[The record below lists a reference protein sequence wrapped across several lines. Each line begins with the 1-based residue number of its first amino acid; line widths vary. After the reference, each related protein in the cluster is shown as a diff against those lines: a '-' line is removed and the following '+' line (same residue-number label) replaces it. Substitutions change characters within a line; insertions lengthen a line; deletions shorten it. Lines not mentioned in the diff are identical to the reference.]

1 MCFQLF
7 CFITVS
13 GENDVVISKIN
24 INPLEAVTQIFGYE
38 TASDSGVRFEDD
50 RYIIRLAP
58 ESKVFEFATVSD
70 VGKVSK
76 QSLLFI
82 FTLHIPIL
90 LSRWF

>member
-1 MCFQLF
+1 M
-7 CFITVS
+7 
-13 GENDVVISKIN
+13 
-24 INPLEAVTQIFGYE
+24 TQIFGYE

-76 QSLLFI
+76 LSLVYYIHFHLSFLLGGFDLFVPQVCADD
-82 FTLHIPIL
+82 LVVC
-90 LSRWF
+90 